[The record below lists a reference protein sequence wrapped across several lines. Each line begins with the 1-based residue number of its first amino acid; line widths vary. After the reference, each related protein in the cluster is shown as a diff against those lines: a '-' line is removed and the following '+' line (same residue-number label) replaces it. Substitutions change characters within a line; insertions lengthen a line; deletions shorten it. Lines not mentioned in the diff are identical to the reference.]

1 MPAVIDAPEVV
12 DYKEQDLQEEPP
24 QGRPARAS
32 FWHTLGQY
40 VKRQKGHTSHGTPSS
55 CQGLLHPIEMPL
67 ERLARE
73 SPMLYL
79 QINTGL

>member
-12 DYKEQDLQEEPP
+12 AHEEHNLSEEQLPSHAVHR
-24 QGRPARAS
+24 G

-40 VKRQKGHTSHGTPSS
+40 VRRHKVHTSHGTPSS

-73 SPMLYL
+73 NPMLYL
-79 QINTGL
+79 QVNTGL